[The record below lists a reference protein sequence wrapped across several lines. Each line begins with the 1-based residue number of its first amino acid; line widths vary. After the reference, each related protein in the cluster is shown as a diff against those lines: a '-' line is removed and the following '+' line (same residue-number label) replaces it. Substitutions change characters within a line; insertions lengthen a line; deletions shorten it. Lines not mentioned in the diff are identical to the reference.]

1 MLEMEIYMKKFILK
15 LATMSM
21 LLLSLSGCN
30 KNIFG
35 AGGSYEK
42 VHLYE
47 TGKCYLIKEW
57 TDYTGDMLQVKL
69 TNGTTI
75 LTSAQS
81 AMLIKGN
88 CPICDHI

>member
-1 MLEMEIYMKKFILK
+1 MKKSILK
-15 LATMSM
+15 LAAMLM
-21 LLLSLSGCN
+21 LLLPLSSCN

-69 TNGTTI
+69 INGTAI

-81 AMLIKGN
+81 AMLIKGD
-88 CPICDHI
+88 CPVCDHI